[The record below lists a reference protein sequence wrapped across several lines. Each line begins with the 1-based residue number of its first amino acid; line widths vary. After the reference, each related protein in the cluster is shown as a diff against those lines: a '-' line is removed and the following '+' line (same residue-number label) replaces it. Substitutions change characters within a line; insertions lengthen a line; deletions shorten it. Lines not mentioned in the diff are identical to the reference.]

1 MQHLLRYVQGTKSY
15 NLLFGKTCS
24 GLEMLIRLYGYSD
37 SDFVRSRIDRKSVS
51 GYVFLLNEVAVAYV
65 SRKQTSVATSTTKAE
80 YVAIT
85 TAAKEG
91 VWLQHLL
98 KSIM

>member
-1 MQHLLRYVQGTKSY
+1 
-15 NLLFGKTCS
+15 
-24 GLEMLIRLYGYSD
+24 MLIRLYGYSD

-98 KSIM
+98 KSIMLIK